1 MQNISKLAVLGAGKM
16 GETLIKALLEAK
28 ILAAD
33 QIVATVKH
41 AQRVDEVAARLHVP
55 VTLDNRA
62 VCDAAD
68 MILLCVKPQ
77 ALREVLAEIKP
88 VIGNDQLV
96 ISIAAS
102 ATTSFIERHV
112 EKPAPVV
119 RAMPNTPT
127 LVRAGMT
134 ALCRGAYANDE
145 HLKRARQIFEAVG
158 RTLIIDE
165 KYMDAVTALS
175 ASGPAYIYIILESL
189 AEGGLKVGLPRQVA
203 TELAAQMCFGAAK
216 MVLETGAHPALLK
229 DAVTTPAGC
238 TIDGILQLEE
248 GGLRVTLIKAVVE
261 ATRRAAQLI
270 ES

>member
-1 MQNISKLAVLGAGKM
+1 MQNISKLAVIGAGKM
-16 GETLIKALLEAK
+16 GETLIKALLEAN
-28 ILAAD
+28 LLSAA
-33 QIVATVKH
+33 QIVATIKH
-41 AQRVDEVAARLHVP
+41 ASRVDEVAARLRVP
-55 VTLDNRA
+55 ITVDNRA
-62 VCDAAD
+62 AVSGAD
-68 MILLCVKPQ
+68 VILLCVKPQ
-77 ALREVLAEIKP
+77 ALREALAEIKP
-88 VIGNDQLV
+88 VIGSDQLV
-96 ISIAAS
+96 VSIAAS
-102 ATTSFIERHV
+102 ATTSFIERHLD
-112 EKPAPVV
+112 KPAPVV
-119 RAMPNTPT
+119 RAMPNTPA

-134 ALCRGAYANDE
+134 ALCRGSFANDE
-145 HLKRARQIFEAVG
+145 HLQQSRRIFDAVG
-158 RTLIIDE
+158 RTVIIDE

-203 TELAAQMCFGAAK
+203 TELAAQMCYGAAQ